1 MSDPRTPCKD
11 WSSWTLQVRN
21 PNEHQAY
28 QKERKKIPTTGDLVG
43 YCFQQIPPFTIR
55 TIYTHA
61 EFEHDCFLFVF
72 CPCYF
77 SCNNELSYA

>member
-1 MSDPRTPCKD
+1 MSDPRIPCKD

-43 YCFQQIPPFTIR
+43 YCFRQIPLFTIR
-55 TIYTHA
+55 TIYTRA
-61 EFEHDCFLFVF
+61 PNSSMTFL
-72 CPCYF
+72 
-77 SCNNELSYA
+77 